1 MKTPLSLVLAAAAAI
16 AALPCRAVEPEPAT
30 AMPSIRLTFADGWT
44 LRSSEPA
51 DGRQAEADAAG
62 PNGAPRTANSDAR

>member
-1 MKTPLSLVLAAAAAI
+1 MKTSLSLVLAVSATLT
-16 AALPCRAVEPEPAT
+16 ALPCRAVEPEQAAAT
-30 AMPSIRLTFADGWT
+30 PTVRLSFADGWT

-51 DGRQAEADAAG
+51 EGRQVETDAG